1 MQKKDRP
8 NLPEGLRFQL
18 IASEN
23 FGLEA
28 DDWRGEWSD
37 WAHRKFNLT

>member
-1 MQKKDRP
+1 VQKKDRP

-23 FGLEA
+23 FGLSGGGA
-28 DDWRGEWSD
+28 
-37 WAHRKFNLT
+37 